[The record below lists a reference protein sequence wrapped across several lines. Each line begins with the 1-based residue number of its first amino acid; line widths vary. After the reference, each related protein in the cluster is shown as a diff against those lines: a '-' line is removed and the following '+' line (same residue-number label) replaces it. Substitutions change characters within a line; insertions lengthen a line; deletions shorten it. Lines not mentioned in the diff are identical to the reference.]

1 MEQSRSILEITKKM
15 EIDLNFERPQLEF
28 NRPVFDSL
36 NDYSHFTEVWYG
48 GAASGKSHGVVQK
61 VVLKALQNWKYPRKI
76 LFLRKVGSRLR
87 DSIYEDVI
95 IRLSE
100 WKLLPYCK
108 VNKTN
113 FEITL
118 PNGAM
123 FLFKGMD
130 DQEKIKSI
138 KGLSDVVMEEAT
150 EFSQEDYDQLTLRV
164 REKKHV
170 KKQIYLMFNPVSKAN
185 WVYQYFFNQK
195 QPDTIIH
202 QSSYKDNKFVDETT
216 KKNIERFKVTN
227 PVWYRIYALG
237 EFATLDKLIFPNYET
252 KRLNI
257 NDPALQ
263 DIPSMFGLDFGYT
276 NDPSF
281 FIHVKVDQKEKNIY
295 FLEEYSKT
303 GMMNNQIADVIK
315 EIGYAK
321 EVITADAA
329 EPKSID
335 ELRRNGIERV
345 RKSNKG
351 KDSIIQGI
359 QFLQQYHFVVDDR
372 CSHVIEG
379 LENYTWLKDKKTGE
393 YTNKPV
399 DMFNHWADATRY
411 AVEEINGNGR
421 VQAKVHRNL
430 LF

>member
-1 MEQSRSILEITKKM
+1 M